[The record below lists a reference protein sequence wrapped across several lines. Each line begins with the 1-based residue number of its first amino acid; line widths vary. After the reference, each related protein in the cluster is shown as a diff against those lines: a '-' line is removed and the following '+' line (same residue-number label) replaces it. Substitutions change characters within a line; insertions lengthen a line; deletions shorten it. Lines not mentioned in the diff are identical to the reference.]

1 MKPRVFV
8 TRALPEEAM
17 NILQEHLQC
26 RIWEEADIPV
36 PRDVLLKEAKAADG
50 LYTLLT
56 EKVDEEL
63 LSLSPRLKVIANM
76 AVGYDNIDIAA
87 ARKRGIVVTN
97 TPGVLNETTADLTF
111 ALMMATARRLVEAAE
126 FVKQGNWK
134 TWSPMQLTGPDIYG
148 ATLGV
153 IGMGRIGEAVVRR
166 AKGFDMNIM
175 YYNRNRKPEAEQEL
189 GIVYASMD
197 ELLQQSDFVVVL
209 TPLTPE
215 TRHLIGA
222 RELSMMKPS
231 AVLINTSRGPVVD
244 EQALYDAL
252 RQKTIWAAGLDVF
265 EQEPIGPD
273 HPLLQL
279 ENLVALPHIGS
290 ASIATRRKMAVM
302 AAENLVS
309 ALTGKE
315 PPNRVV

>member
-26 RIWEEADIPV
+26 RFWEEADIPV
-36 PRDVLLKEAKAADG
+36 PRDILLEEAKEADG

-56 EKVDEEL
+56 DKVDVEL
-63 LSLSPRLKVIANM
+63 FSHSPRLRVVANM

-87 ARKRGIVVTN
+87 ARERGIIVTN

-111 ALMMATARRLVEAAE
+111 ALMMATARRLVESAE
-126 FVKQGNWK
+126 FVKQGKWK
-134 TWSPMQLTGPDIYG
+134 TWSPMLLTGPDIYG

-166 AKGFDMNIM
+166 AKGFAMNIL

-189 GIVYASMD
+189 GIKYALMD
-197 ELLQQSDFVVVL
+197 DLLQKSDFVVVL

-215 TRHLIGA
+215 TRHLIGP

-279 ENLVALPHIGS
+279 DNLVALPHIGS

-302 AAENLVS
+302 AAENLVA

-315 PPNRVV
+315 PANRVV